1 MSNTIANSLAF
12 KVIAALVVVSTLI
25 TMTGVASIVPVSA
38 QVITDGALV
47 KTADNNDVYIVTI
60 IGSKMFKRLILNPA
74 IFESYGH
81 LSWSNI
87 ITVSQSTLDSY
98 TTSNMVIEVTP
109 AGAAVNGRVYILSSA
124 AGTDTGTKQWL
135 NVTASEFEAAGLDWD
150 SLYQINATEAG
161 AGFYPEGAAITDAS
175 QVPGATDGG
184 SDNGITTPGAEGSL
198 TLTLRATPSAV
209 DLDEGGDVDE
219 VVGFKLEAD
228 NSDIMVERVD
238 VMLEADDTTSEK
250 PWTYFTRA
258 KVLVD
263 GDVVATK
270 TISSASDFVISEN
283 GGSSQDAATDEYTL
297 RITGLDFIVSAEEY
311 VIIEVQLETEEDID
325 SANMTQT
332 WNVGIPT
339 NGVRGIDG
347 ADLNVYASTAYVGR
361 TFDVSADATA
371 TLTPALSD
379 NTPDD
384 SYAEVDTSANTEDIE
399 TVRFTLEA
407 DEGDVTLDDLSATVT
422 TAGEADESVI
432 IIAAHLYAES
442 VDADNRIGSEDVPAG
457 GRITFDNIEYTIED
471 GDEIEFIITVDVT
484 SLGGTLDA
492 GDTVQVTVDGDS
504 ITGTDELDNAV
515 TGADVNPTGE
525 TIYFYEV
532 FPTFAITSDDIDFEF
547 ISEDSTPNS
556 RANVSIEMDVTAV
569 NGDIFISDLAS
580 DMGATDGVEVTITG
594 DEGGASASVDVSSA
608 DATTVS
614 SDFKIPANSTRTI
627 TVSIN
632 IVGNGAFVT
641 AEISSVFWG
650 VAAGTTAIEK
660 DFDWDGFK
668 TPSKYMANAN
678 S

>member
-1 MSNTIANSLAF
+1 MF

-38 QVITDGALV
+38 QVVTDGALV
-47 KTADNNDVYIVTI
+47 KTADSDDVYIVKI

-87 ITVSQSTLDSY
+87 ITVSQATLDSY

-109 AGAAVNGRVYILSSA
+109 AGAAVSGKVYIVSSA
-124 AGTDTGTKQWL
+124 AGADTGTKQWL
-135 NVTASEFEAAGLDWD
+135 NVTAADFEAAGLDWD

-175 QVPGATDGG
+175 DVEGATGD
-184 SDNGITTPGAEGSL
+184 SDGITTPGAEGSL

-219 VVGFKLEAD
+219 VAGFKLEAD
-228 NSDIMVERVD
+228 NSDIQIERLD
-238 VMLEADDTTSEK
+238 VQLEADDTTSEK

-263 GDVVATK
+263 GDVVATE
-270 TISSASDFVISEN
+270 TISSADDFIVSEN
-283 GGSSQDAATDEYTL
+283 GGSSQDSATDEYTL
-297 RITGLDFIVSAEEY
+297 RLTGLDFVVPAEEY

-325 SANMTQT
+325 SGNMTQS

-339 NGVRGIDG
+339 NGVRGKDG
-347 ADLNVYASTAYVGR
+347 AGIDVYASTAYVGR

-384 SYAEVDTSANTEDIE
+384 SYAEVDTSNNTEDIE

-442 VDADNRIGSEDVPAG
+442 VDEDNRIGSEDVPAG

-471 GDEIEFIITVDVT
+471 GEEIEFIITVDVT

-532 FPTFAITSDDIDFEF
+532 FPTFELVSTSFEF
-547 ISEDSTPNS
+547 VVEDSTPNS
-556 RANVSIEMDVTAV
+556 RANLSIVFDVTAV
-569 NGDIFISDLAS
+569 NGDIFISDAAS
-580 DMGATDGVEVTITG
+580 DAESADGVEVTVTG
-594 DEGGASASVDVSSA
+594 DQAGAVVVDLTSNATAPADNDFKVPSGTTKRFTVNLGVTGEGTHVQAQISEVMWG
-608 DATTVS
+608 TVS
-614 SDFKIPANSTRTI
+614 
-627 TVSIN
+627 
-632 IVGNGAFVT
+632 
-641 AEISSVFWG
+641 
-650 VAAGTTAIEK
+650 GTTSVVK
-660 DFDWDGFK
+660 DFDWDDFE
-668 TPSKYMANAN
+668 TESKIVYNAN
-678 S
+678 N